1 MITREIGQFLKE
13 SKVPLRLSC
22 VTESGWPM
30 VLSLWYVY
38 LDENK
43 LHLATPQTAKVVK
56 YLVNEPRCAFEVA
69 SDAPPYCGIRG
80 QAKAAINEVRGDE
93 ILELLLKRYL
103 LSLDTP
109 LAKKLQARSV
119 TEVSIELTPI
129 NLFSWNFGNRMK
141 DSVAGRNSP
150 PTTVR

>member
-1 MITREIGQFLKE
+1 MITKEIGHFLKE

-38 LDENK
+38 LDNGK
-43 LHLATPQTAKVVK
+43 LYLATLQTAKVVE
-56 YLVNEPRCAFEVA
+56 YLTNESRCAFEIA
-69 SDAPPYCGIRG
+69 SDTPPYCGIRG
-80 QAKAAINEVRGDE
+80 QAKAIVNEARGDE

-103 LSLDTP
+103 ISLDTP
-109 LAKKLQARSV
+109 LAKKLQNRSV

-129 NLFSWNFGNRMK
+129 NLFSWNFEDRMK
-141 DSVAGRNSP
+141 DSVVGRPHPCPGS
-150 PTTVR
+150 